1 MSQKLPLRDIR
12 IVDLTMGWSGPL
24 ATRHMCDMGAEVI
37 KIESCTHMDWWRG
50 WGHSAAALADL
61 EHEKAAAFNQ
71 INRNKKGVAI
81 DLTKPDGRALALR
94 LVACADAVIEN
105 QATGVMAKLGLSYD
119 ELCAVNPSIV
129 MLSLPA
135 FGAVGPWAGYRGYGS
150 TVEHGAGLP
159 HLTGGEDDPPIQ
171 THAARGDACGGLN
184 AVAALLVALFHR
196 KRTGEGQYVE
206 ISQVECMLQQGVHG
220 TIAQSLTG
228 APPQRTGNRHPVFV
242 PHGCFACEV
251 PDTWLV
257 VAVTDDGQWQKLC
270 TAIGRDDLAVQA
282 DLRTAAGRRAR
293 EDEIEAAIAAW
304 METQDAEAAMEALQ
318 NAGVP
323 AGVARRPSDL
333 LEDPHYIERGF
344 WQDIDRDVVGPKP
357 HPLTPWRFDGDRG
370 PLRMPAPLLGEY
382 NRAVF
387 CGILGMD
394 KDEFA
399 ALEAAD
405 VIGDQ
410 PMVMD

>member
-1 MSQKLPLRDIR
+1 
-12 IVDLTMGWSGPL
+12 
-24 ATRHMCDMGAEVI
+24 
-37 KIESCTHMDWWRG
+37 
-50 WGHSAAALADL
+50 
-61 EHEKAAAFNQ
+61 
-71 INRNKKGVAI
+71 
-81 DLTKPDGRALALR
+81 
-94 LVACADAVIEN
+94 
-105 QATGVMAKLGLSYD
+105 
-119 ELCAVNPSIV
+119 
-129 MLSLPA
+129 
-135 FGAVGPWAGYRGYGS
+135 
-150 TVEHGAGLP
+150 
-159 HLTGGEDDPPIQ
+159 
-171 THAARGDACGGLN
+171 
-184 AVAALLVALFHR
+184 
-196 KRTGEGQYVE
+196 
-206 ISQVECMLQQGVHG
+206 
-220 TIAQSLTG
+220 
-228 APPQRTGNRHPVFV
+228 
-242 PHGCFACEV
+242 
-251 PDTWLV
+251 
-257 VAVTDDGQWQKLC
+257 
-270 TAIGRDDLAVQA
+270 
-282 DLRTAAGRRAR
+282 
-293 EDEIEAAIAAW
+293 